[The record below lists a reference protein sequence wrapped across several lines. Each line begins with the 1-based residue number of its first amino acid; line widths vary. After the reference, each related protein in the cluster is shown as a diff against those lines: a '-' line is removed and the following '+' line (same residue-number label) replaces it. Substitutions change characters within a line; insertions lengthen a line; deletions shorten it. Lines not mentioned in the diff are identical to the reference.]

1 MKSQTL
7 PIHTLGDFLRHA
19 LDGVPMRH
27 TSIEGRAHMTRH
39 DHRLPSVT
47 CIVSPSGKR
56 RAEIHFHHNHQSV
69 MVMTRRF
76 GRWRYAF
83 GWSSN
88 LENKRAVKSIP
99 RYINKLFSRRR
110 LPRSIVRESLP
121 A

>member
-7 PIHTLGDFLRHA
+7 PINTLREFLQHA
-19 LDGVPMRH
+19 LDDVHLRH
-27 TSIEGRAHMTRH
+27 TNIEGRAHLTRH
-39 DHRLPSVT
+39 DHRLPAVT

-56 RAEIHFHHNHQSV
+56 RAEIHYHHNHQSV

-88 LENKRAVKSIP
+88 LDNKRAVKSIP

-110 LPRSIVRESLP
+110 LPRSIDKVSLP
-121 A
+121 V